1 MAEDAKVNSF
11 KAGLYLV
18 ATPIGNLRDLTL
30 RALDLFEVADIILC
44 EDTRVTRKLLQ
55 AYGLKKKTEAYHDHS
70 DDSKRSR
77 IVGMI
82 QGGQVVVLVSDA
94 GMPMVSDPG
103 YKLVNACYDA
113 GVYVSSL
120 PGANSPL
127 MALQL
132 SGLPSD
138 TFCFLGFLPNKAGPR
153 KTKLEHWVNIKS
165 TLIAFESGTRLLA
178 TLESVSEVLG
188 EREIAVARELT
199 KVYEEVRRGS
209 PQALIAFYEENGAP
223 KGEIV
228 LVIGP
233 PANREVTQDDI
244 DGLLKEALQ
253 TMRVKDAAKHVAE
266 LLGVP
271 KKDVYNRA
279 LDLKDDDGQ

>member
-1 MAEDAKVNSF
+1 MINDAKVNSF

-18 ATPIGNLRDLTL
+18 ATPIGNLRDVTL
-30 RALDLFEVADIILC
+30 RALDLFEVADVILC

-77 IVGMI
+77 IVGLI
-82 QGGQVVVLVSDA
+82 QSGQVVVLVSDA
-94 GMPMVSDPG
+94 GMPMISDPG
-103 YKLVNACYDA
+103 YKLVNACYQV

-127 MALQL
+127 TALQL

-138 TFCFLGFLPNKAGPR
+138 TFSFLGFLPNKGGAR
-153 KTKLEHWVNIKS
+153 KTKLEPWRDVRT
-165 TLIAFESGTRLLA
+165 TLIAFESGTRLISS
-178 TLESVSEVLG
+178 LESIGSVLG
-188 EREIAVARELT
+188 ERDVAVTRELT
-199 KVYEEVRRGS
+199 KLYEEVRRGT
-209 PQALIAFYEENGAP
+209 PGQLIAFYNENGLP

-233 PANREVTQDDI
+233 PSEREVTQNTI
-244 DGLLKEALQ
+244 DAYLREALK
-253 TMRVKDAAKHVAE
+253 TMRVNDAAKHVAE
-266 LLGVP
+266 TLGVA

-279 LDLKDDDGQ
+279 LDLRDDDGQ